1 MRAKFAERKLYLR
14 NETVRS
20 TLMALVRNLP
30 LDEVEPLE
38 IVVREQIKGRR
49 LDANSRMWAGPLR
62 DMAQQAWIDGR
73 QFSAEVWHEW
83 AKREFLPEEFDPMLC
98 RENYRKWDFDPS
110 GERVL
115 VGSTTM
121 LTAKGFADH
130 MTMLEAAGASFGV
143 LFTASPN
150 ER

>member
-1 MRAKFAERKLYLR
+1 VRAKFVTRNLFLR

-20 TLMALVRNLP
+20 TLLALVRNLP
-30 LDEVEPLE
+30 LDDMYPLE
-38 IVVREQIKGRR
+38 VVVREQIKGRKP
-49 LDANSRMWAGPLR
+49 DANARMWSGPLK
-62 DMAQQAWIDGR
+62 DIAGQAFIEGR

-83 AKREFLPEEFDPMLC
+83 AKREFLPEEFDPELC
-98 RENYRKWDFDPS
+98 REGYKKWDFDPS

-121 LTAKGFADH
+121 LTSKGFSEH